1 MPRNVFFYIQKIV
14 RLISLVQQ
22 PNIDF
27 NDKKVKHELKTLNL
41 YIRCHTFDFMLNPLF
56 WISQLDCN
64 QSKFYH

>member
-1 MPRNVFFYIQKIV
+1 MIQYAPKSILLYPENC
-14 RLISLVQQ
+14 LISLVQQ

-56 WISQLDCN
+56 
-64 QSKFYH
+64 